1 MYTKDAC
8 GKKKNDC
15 LMEEK
20 SRWNQ
25 NAAFI
30 KKNSIWTFV
39 CAVAAGSNK
48 LLDISVI
55 YAEYSVF

>member
-1 MYTKDAC
+1 
-8 GKKKNDC
+8 
-15 LMEEK
+15 MEEK
-20 SRWNQ
+20 RRWNQ
-25 NAAFI
+25 NDAFI
-30 KKNSIWTFV
+30 KNSIWTFM